1 MRSENSMSVRRFLIR
16 LALALLAAGCS
27 DKIGPQPLAQAPRF
41 LQWAGPFPPQ
51 FSAVDTLSGRG
62 RDGVRLASAPS
73 GLSLD
78 LAPSPSGLS
87 LDKYATTFWAVRG
100 QQRAVQVN
108 YLSFTRDTTSPFLR
122 LASVDPS
129 YVPGRG
135 NLAPGDS
142 VLITVTIDRYDIKVS
157 LEPTGLRFDNPAG
170 LRIWYGGAGGD
181 MNGDGLVNAA
191 DATIEHQLLGMW
203 YREGADTLWTK
214 ITAAQ
219 SLGDKSFTSAL
230 QHFSEYAVC
239 W

>member
-1 MRSENSMSVRRFLIR
+1 MSVRRSLIP

-27 DKIGPQPLAQAPRF
+27 DKIGPPPLAQAPRF
-41 LQWAGPFPPQ
+41 LRWADPFPPQ
-51 FSAVDTLSGRG
+51 FSAGDTLAGQDG
-62 RDGVRLASAPS
+62 DGVRSASAPI

-78 LAPSPSGLS
+78 LAPSPSGIS

-100 QQRAVQVN
+100 QQRSVQVN
-108 YLSFTRDTTSPFLR
+108 YRSFTGDTTSPFLR

-135 NLAPGDS
+135 DLAPGDS

-157 LEPTGLRFDNPAG
+157 LEPTGLLFANPAN

-181 MNGDGLVNAA
+181 MNGDGLVNTA

-203 YREGADTLWTK
+203 YREGADTVWTR
-214 ITAAQ
+214 ISADQ